1 MLKWVLGILGA
12 LVVLGGV
19 GVGAYMLGK
28 TAASDP
34 GAASSEAS
42 PNEDGD
48 AVASGAEAVADDTGD
63 TGVPGS
69 ETPDDKA
76 EPPRQVNET
85 PRPENWPVFSIEL
98 AVFRNLENAR
108 EFISTLPDINLPV
121 EIVETM
127 DISGKS
133 WYRIRM
139 GKFDDPRQA
148 GARLSDIEK
157 TAGLLGIVVTEV
169 RTENGAVSQ

>member
-1 MLKWVLGILGA
+1 MGIGD
-12 LVVLGGV
+12 LGGL
-19 GVGAYMLGK
+19 GGARWCGRGRIHAWQDGCK
-28 TAASDP
+28 RP